1 MGCSHRRWDW
11 RSAVLSLSAS
21 LALAGCSGGGNDG
34 AAGPVGPPGPVGP
47 GGVPVVIGA
56 YDPLPGVNATIVGV
70 TGGSGVGG
78 ALQSGDFLTV
88 RFTVQTN
95 DAAPLDL
102 AKMAHGEIYLSGPS
116 NNYQVVLAPQYDV
129 ATHSIN
135 EGGGVWSY
143 TFVTPV
149 PALYPAPFNDT
160 ASFGLADGE
169 LQGTALLD
177 GTYTVGLSMTW
188 PYTSD
193 GESLLDTG
201 AATYDTLFG
210 AAPTI
215 SHREVVANQNCD
227 VCHTEVR
234 IHGGYRKD
242 VRTCVLCHT
251 AGSEDGNTAG
261 ATPGVTIEFKVM
273 IHKIHAGSR
282 LPSVLGMSTDASG
295 NRLYP
300 TGPAGSSSTT
310 VVNLPKPLL
319 YSGYMG
325 SVSDFSTVI
334 FPLFPN
340 FNVSLPKDQ
349 GYSALGSAT
358 PVVPVG
364 YTGPTIRTQKS
375 CEDNNLRGP
384 TACAKCHGDPDAGGP
399 LAAPAEGDLC
409 YTQPS
414 AQACGSCHDDI
425 DWNKPYI
432 KNGATMPAQ
441 PVNGACLVCH
451 SATGGSL
458 PTKESHVHP
467 LNNSAI
473 DAGVNS
479 VITAVTGGT
488 GPLGQFQNGDAPV
501 ISFTLKNDAG
511 ANIALAALDQAT
523 TFFFGP
529 NQNRQPVMPLTSG
542 TGYQVSPYD
551 FVGRLQAVSS
561 TGKGT
566 MGKVFQGT
574 PVVAET
580 LVVEFTST
588 TSFAVGGT
596 TSGFLGTGTLAAAT
610 SSLPSGASVANWD
623 LSGITAT
630 EQLTIAFSSATAFT
644 VTGSSSGALGAGTL
658 PATVSGSTRFTSP
671 KVSFNVAVG
680 TTAFTGGTQINAV
693 LFKGGGAN
701 PVTFAIVAGS
711 TAFSATAGAPDR
723 FYYEVVPSAA
733 TYTLNVPVDMQTEFL
748 GDGNGLAG
756 QTFTA
761 GNLPVYYGRQQ
772 LWTATAAAPT
782 GTTAAAVLQLA
793 RQVDLAAPI
802 TGFASGDLVVVEP
815 TGGVGVR
822 EYTTITP
829 MKADGTTAT
838 NVQPTVRIYF
848 QRPLRYGHGVGVT
861 ISKVTLAFKQEGA
874 ANAYTLNGST
884 GVVTL
889 VSAIPLGTPIVMTYR
904 SYARFGYFRHFGDV
918 RQTYYAP
925 PANSK
930 SSMGQPWG
938 DWGGLSYLSGTY
950 TADIWFARNLDVA
963 LYNELQ
969 TYRSTSTAGTKD
981 FLYGTATTIE
991 PRAVIA
997 SNANCYACHDDVL
1010 FHGGGRRGVDA
1021 CLTCHGIAAESTS
1034 LLPNTGL
1041 AFEFRWLLH
1050 EVHEGVFPPMPGG
1063 VKQCVRCHGNDAW
1076 TQPTPRSHP
1085 SATAPVRI
1093 WNVPCSSCH
1102 TSVAAQ
1108 AHFDINT
1115 PGGTES
1121 CDVCHGPSSPWTSSG
1136 STWLASPEA
1145 VSRAPGGA
1153 RETRTARFRHLVRSD
1168 SHGNEATGS
1177 AGSRGGAFGVR
1188 AASARGV
1195 RRWRRQ
1201 RRAGRS
1207 RRSRGSRGSRRSR
1220 VDRALR
1226 PAPGRERGDRRVQR
1240 RVGLRGRAARR
1251 GLPDGALHGADERRD
1266 AARRLE
1272 PDAGVD
1278 LPLGPVEQLPAGAA
1292 AAVRRG
1298 GPFRLRGLRG
1308 LVLHLPGA
1316 DPGALSGSAQ
1326 RHGVVRAGGRRAQG
1340 HRAPRRHVHGRA
1352 RTAVGLHVRGG
1363 DAA

>member
-11 RSAVLSLSAS
+11 CTAVLSLAGS

-34 AAGPVGPPGPVGP
+34 AAGPAGPPGS
-47 GGVPVVIGA
+47 GGVPVEIGA
-56 YDPLPGVNATIVGV
+56 YDPLPGVVATIVGAS
-70 TGGSGVGG
+70 GGSGVGG
-78 ALQSGDFLTV
+78 SLQPGDHLTV

-95 DAAPLDL
+95 DATPLDL
-102 AKMAHGEIYLSGPS
+102 ASMTFGEIYLSGPS
-116 NNYQVVLAPQYDV
+116 NNYQIVLAPQYDV
-129 ATHSIN
+129 ATHSVY
-135 EGGGVWSY
+135 EGSGVWAY
-143 TFVTPV
+143 TFVPAI

-177 GTYTVGLSMTW
+177 GTYTVGLGMSWNYM
-188 PYTSD
+188 SD
-193 GESLLDTG
+193 GQTLLDTG
-201 AATYDTLFG
+201 AATFDVLFG
-210 AAPTI
+210 SAPTI
-215 SHREVVANQNCD
+215 SHREVVANQNCN
-227 VCHTEVR
+227 VCHTELR

-251 AGSEDGNTAG
+251 AGAEDGNTAG

-273 IHKIHAGSR
+273 VHKIHNGAH

-300 TGPAGSSSTT
+300 TGPAGSTSTA
-310 VVNLPKPLL
+310 VVNLPKSLI

-325 SVSDFSTVI
+325 SVSDFSTLL
-334 FPLFPN
+334 FPIFPN
-340 FNVSLPKDQ
+340 FNVSMPKDQ

-364 YTGPTIRTQKS
+364 YTGPTIRTQKA
-375 CEDNNLRGP
+375 CEDNNLRGV
-384 TACAKCHGDPDAGGP
+384 TNCVKCHGDPDAAGP

-414 AQACGSCHDDI
+414 QQACGSCHDDI
-425 DWNKPYI
+425 NWNNPYV
-432 KNGATMPAQ
+432 KNGSTMPAQ

-451 SATGGSL
+451 TATGGSL
-458 PTKESHVHP
+458 PTQESHVHP

-488 GPLGQFQNGDAPV
+488 GPSGQFLNGDAPV
-501 ISFTLKNDAG
+501 INFTLKNDVG
-511 ANIALAALDQAT
+511 ANIGLAALDQAT

-529 NQNRQPVMPLTSG
+529 NQNRQPIMPLTSG

-551 FVGRLQAVSS
+551 FVGRLQAAST

-574 PVVAET
+574 PAVAET
-580 LVVEFTST
+580 LVVEFTSPT
-588 TSFAVGGT
+588 VFSVGGT
-596 TSGFLGTGTLAAAT
+596 TSGFLGLGTLSSAT
-610 SSLPSGASVANWD
+610 SLLPSGGAIANWD

-630 EQLTIAFSSATAFT
+630 EQLTIAFSSSTAFT
-644 VTGSSSGALGAGTL
+644 VTGSLSGALGAGTL
-658 PATVSGSTRFTSP
+658 PATVSGSTRFTSS
-671 KVSFNVAVG
+671 KVSFNLTVG
-680 TTAFTGGTQINAV
+680 TTAFAGGNQFNVV
-693 LFKGGGAN
+693 LFKGGAAN
-701 PVTFAIVAGS
+701 PVTFALVAGT

-723 FYYEVVPSAA
+723 FYYEVVPSVA
-733 TYTLNVPVDMQTEFL
+733 TYALNIPVDMQTEFL
-748 GDGNGLAG
+748 GDGNGLVG

-772 LWTATAAAPT
+772 LSTATAGAPT
-782 GTTAAAVLQLA
+782 GTTAGAVSLLA
-793 RQVDLAAPI
+793 RQVDLAVAI

-838 NVQPTVRIYF
+838 NVQPTTRIYF

-861 ISKVTLAFKQEGA
+861 ISKVTLALKQEGA
-874 ANAYTLNGST
+874 ANAYTLNGTT
-884 GVVTL
+884 GVVTA
-889 VSAIPLGTPIVMTYR
+889 VTAFPLGTPVIMTYR
-904 SYARFGYFRHFGDV
+904 TYARFGYYRHFGDT
-918 RQTYYAP
+918 RQTYTVP
-925 PANSK
+925 PANSTAA
-930 SSMGQPWG
+930 MGQDHG
-938 DWGGLSYLSGTY
+938 NWGGLPYLSGTY

-1021 CLTCHGIAAESTS
+1021 CLTCHGIAAGSTS
-1034 LLPNTGL
+1034 LLPTGGI
-1041 AFEFRWLLH
+1041 AFEFRNLLH
-1050 EVHEGVFPPMPGG
+1050 EIHEGVFPPMPGG

-1085 SATAPVRI
+1085 SATVPVRI
-1093 WNVPCSSCH
+1093 WEVPCASCH

-1121 CDVCHGPSSPWTSSG
+1121 CDVCHGPG
-1136 STWLASPEA
+1136 K
-1145 VSRAPGGA
+1145 
-1153 RETRTARFRHLVRSD
+1153 
-1168 SHGNEATGS
+1168 
-1177 AGSRGGAFGVR
+1177 
-1188 AASARGV
+1188 
-1195 RRWRRQ
+1195 
-1201 RRAGRS
+1201 
-1207 RRSRGSRGSRRSR
+1207 
-1220 VDRALR
+1220 
-1226 PAPGRERGDRRVQR
+1226 
-1240 RVGLRGRAARR
+1240 
-1251 GLPDGALHGADERRD
+1251 
-1266 AARRLE
+1266 
-1272 PDAGVD
+1272 
-1278 LPLGPVEQLPAGAA
+1278 PL
-1292 AAVRRG
+1292 
-1298 GPFRLRGLRG
+1298 
-1308 LVLHLPGA
+1308 
-1316 DPGALSGSAQ
+1316 D
-1326 RHGVVRAGGRRAQG
+1326 VVR
-1340 HRAPRRHVHGRA
+1340 VHLA
-1352 RTAVGLHVRGG
+1352 R
-1363 DAA
+1363 